1 MNDFIIFVD
10 GTMVGPDV
18 FELRRGRTEEGSFV
32 RLSTNRLKDV
42 PKEVD
47 VLEIRA
53 SSLTM
58 RHRWE
63 WKNDNFDKT
72 EAGISLVCTGV
83 KTPNSF

>member
-1 MNDFIIFVD
+1 
-10 GTMVGPDV
+10 MVGPDM
-18 FELRRGRTEEGSFV
+18 FKLRRGRTDEGSFV
-32 RLSTNRLKDV
+32 RLSTERLKDV

-53 SSLTM
+53 SSITM

-63 WKNDNFDKT
+63 LDGENYDKT
-72 EAGISLVCTGV
+72 EAGISFVCTGV